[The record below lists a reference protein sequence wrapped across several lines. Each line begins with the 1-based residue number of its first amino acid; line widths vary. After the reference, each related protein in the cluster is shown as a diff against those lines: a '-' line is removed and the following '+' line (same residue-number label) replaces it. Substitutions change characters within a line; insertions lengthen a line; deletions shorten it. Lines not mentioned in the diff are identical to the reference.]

1 MRMIYMVFNN
11 MIIESKK
18 KSNIIKNKINFTG
31 NKYNNNREIY
41 LKKKISSNIIILTLK
56 KQQKY

>member
-18 KSNIIKNKINFTG
+18 KSNIIKNKIDFTDY
-31 NKYNNNREIY
+31 KYNNNREMY
-41 LKKKISSNIIILTLK
+41 
-56 KQQKY
+56 